1 MKVLRKFLVPGN
13 LMRFYYLL
21 SRLLRSARIKNVY
34 RQLKMEINLEIGV
47 SDYFER
53 VLTIVY
59 TGETCANFQPQAY
72 KTWEIYPKKI
82 SHIFPPKKVFLHF
95 RMTADQTVDHFP
107 APSSKNKKTHPEKI
121 CCTFPKKNSPHF
133 GITAAQAIKWNI
145 SYTLGW
151 LLIIHKITNFL

>member
-59 TGETCANFQPQAY
+59 TGETCANFQPQALRNLRNL
-72 KTWEIYPKKI
+72 P
-82 SHIFPPKKVFLHF
+82 
-95 RMTADQTVDHFP
+95 
-107 APSSKNKKTHPEKI
+107 
-121 CCTFPKKNSPHF
+121 
-133 GITAAQAIKWNI
+133 
-145 SYTLGW
+145 
-151 LLIIHKITNFL
+151 